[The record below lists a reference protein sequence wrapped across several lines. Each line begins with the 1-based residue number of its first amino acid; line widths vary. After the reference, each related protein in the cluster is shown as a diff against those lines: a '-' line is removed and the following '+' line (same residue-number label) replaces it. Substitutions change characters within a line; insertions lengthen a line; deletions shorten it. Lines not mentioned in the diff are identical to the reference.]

1 MPDLLNIGLSGLNIN
16 RAGLSVTGHNITNVN
31 TEGYSRQRADFS
43 TRTPEFNGGFYL
55 GTGAGVN
62 DVRRIT
68 NQFLIDSERSNIS
81 VFGRTESFTSVM
93 DQLDQLFSNADT
105 GLAGSLSSVFSSL
118 QTAVDDPTS
127 LEARQVFLST
137 AENATQKFKSLQNQL
152 LSIRADIGQ
161 QVEAVATQVSNLAR
175 DIADLNSE
183 ISIATNNGGQPNDL
197 LDKRDETLREL
208 AKLMDISVVPLENNS
223 LSISIGSGQPLVV
236 GNETFTLETA
246 QSINDPE
253 VKELVVRSP
262 TGAISR
268 VGSSV
273 DGGMM
278 SGLLS
283 AQFGVIGNALNNLG
297 RVALGLSDA
306 INTAHNL
313 GMDLENNLGG
323 DLFTGINDANVVAK
337 RTVAG
342 TNNSLPND
350 QSVTVTVSDIS
361 QLSVSDYQLTF
372 TGPNTYVLIRNT
384 DGKTNTALDPSLT
397 GTLPPAA
404 PGTNATVTVDGLTI
418 DLSRPSGS
426 FSTGDRFLLQPT
438 RGFSNELA
446 VQINRAEE
454 LALASPIRTTGASTN
469 TGTAGIN
476 AGEVTD
482 TSTAFFTT
490 TSQALSPP
498 VVIQFTSP
506 TTYNILD
513 NTNPAAPVA
522 LVPPQTGLAYPPA
535 SPNGILPA
543 SFGFQVEITGA
554 PANGDR
560 FEVAYN
566 TGGVLDNRAGL
577 AMVKVQTTDT
587 IGNNQL
593 TLEAAYGLFTQEVGT
608 RTSTARGDAE
618 ASKILLEQSQGLLQ
632 ESTGVNL
639 DEEAANLVQFEQA
652 YNASAQVINVARQL
666 FDTLIRAVG

>member
-1 MPDLLNIGLSGLNIN
+1 M
-16 RAGLSVTGHNITNVN
+16 
-31 TEGYSRQRADFS
+31 
-43 TRTPEFNGGFYL
+43 
-55 GTGAGVN
+55 
-62 DVRRIT
+62 
-68 NQFLIDSERSNIS
+68 IDSERSNIS
-81 VFGRTESFTSVM
+81 VFGRSESFTSVM

-208 AKLMDISVVPLENNS
+208 AKLMDISIVPLENNS

-246 QSINDPE
+246 QSANDPE

-283 AQFGVIGNALNNLG
+283 AQFGVIDNALNNLG

-323 DLFTGINDANVVAK
+323 DLFTGINDASVVSQ

-342 TNNSLPND
+342 ANNSLPSD

-372 TGPNTYVLIRNT
+372 TGPNTYVLIRNS

-446 VQINRAEE
+446 VQVNRAEE

-469 TGTAGIN
+469 TGTAGIS

-498 VVIQFTSP
+498 LVIQFTSP

-543 SFGFQVEITGA
+543 SFGFQVEITGV
-554 PANGDR
+554 PANGDS

-618 ASKILLEQSQGLLQ
+618 ASRILLEQSQGLLQ